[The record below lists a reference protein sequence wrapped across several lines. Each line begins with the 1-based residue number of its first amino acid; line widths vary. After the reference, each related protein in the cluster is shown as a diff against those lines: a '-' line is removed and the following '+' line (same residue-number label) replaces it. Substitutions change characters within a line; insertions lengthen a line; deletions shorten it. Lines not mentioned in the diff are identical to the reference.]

1 MQRQWREMIKPIDN
15 DDDLKVALKEI
26 RELWGAK
33 RGTEQGDRLHVLATL
48 VEAYEDK
55 HHPMPLP
62 DPIAAIKLRLE
73 QRGIPLKVTDAFFV
87 KLFGSP
93 SKASEVLNRRRALSL
108 PMIRRI
114 HEELDLPLEI
124 LVQEVKLRAPKA
136 DLAKTEHAAKAVK
149 SGRVG
154 QTVNKVVVASKS
166 KTPAK
171 DVQPKAEGGWS
182 REPAQG
188 KSGKGLPMREDM
200 PRAAANP
207 NETSFKGVRKSDP
220 AAYSRT
226 AKSSSKK
233 KTKG

>member
-1 MQRQWREMIKPIDN
+1 MVKPIYN
-15 DDDLKVALKEI
+15 DDDLKVALKEV

-62 DPIAAIKLRLE
+62 EPIAAIKLRLE
-73 QRGIPLKVTDAFFV
+73 QRRIPLKVTDAFFV

-136 DLAKTEHAAKAVK
+136 DLAKTEPAAKTVK
-149 SGRVG
+149 SGRAG
-154 QTVNKVVVASKS
+154 QAVVASKS
-166 KTPAK
+166 KTSTRAK

-182 REPAQG
+182 RKPAQG
-188 KSGKGLPMREDM
+188 KWGKGLPRREDV
-200 PRAAANP
+200 PRAAANTS
-207 NETSFKGVRKSDP
+207 ETSFKGVGKSDP

-233 KTKG
+233 KTKE

>member
-1 MQRQWREMIKPIDN
+1 MQQQWREMIKPIYN

-114 HEELDLPLEI
+114 HGELDLPLEV
-124 LVQEVKLRAPKA
+124 LVQEVKLRVLKA
-136 DLAKTEHAAKAVK
+136 DLPKTEHPAKAVK

-154 QTVNKVVVASKS
+154 QNVNKVVVASKAKAS
-166 KTPAK
+166 KPGK
-171 DVQPKAEGGWS
+171 DVHPKAE
-182 REPAQG
+182 
-188 KSGKGLPMREDM
+188 
-200 PRAAANP
+200 
-207 NETSFKGVRKSDP
+207 T
-220 AAYSRT
+220 AAYPRT
-226 AKSSSKK
+226 AKSGSKRN
-233 KTKG
+233 TKG

>member
-1 MQRQWREMIKPIDN
+1 MIKPIYN

-62 DPIAAIKLRLE
+62 EPIAAIKLRLE

-124 LVQEVKLRAPKA
+124 LVQEVKLKA
-136 DLAKTEHAAKAVK
+136 DLPKTEHTAKAVK

-154 QTVNKVVVASKS
+154 QTVNKAVVASES
-166 KTPAK
+166 KASKPVK
-171 DVQPKAEGGWS
+171 VHPKAEGGWS
-182 REPAQG
+182 LKPAQG
-188 KSGKGLPMREDM
+188 KTGKGLQIPDDM
-200 PRAAANP
+200 PRAAAKP
-207 NETSFKGVRKSDP
+207 SETSFKGVRKSDP

-226 AKSSSKK
+226 AKSGSKK

>member
-1 MQRQWREMIKPIDN
+1 MIKPIYN

-33 RGTEQGDRLHVLATL
+33 RGTEQGDKLQVLATL

-73 QRGIPLKVTDAFFV
+73 QRGIPLKVTGAFFV

-154 QTVNKVVVASKS
+154 QTVNKVVVASEVKAS
-166 KTPAK
+166 KPAK
-171 DVQPKAEGGWS
+171 DVHPTAEVGWS
-182 REPAQG
+182 LKPGQG
-188 KSGKGLPMREDM
+188 KSGKGLPMRDDM

-207 NETSFKGVRKSDP
+207 SETSFKGARKSGP

-226 AKSSSKK
+226 AKSGSKK